1 MTRRAARLCLTVL
14 FAVVLSPAAG
24 MAAEWLHVEIRE
36 GSGTESRL
44 RMNVPVSLVMR
55 VAPLLPDDRTGCSL
69 SLGRSRVGFEDL
81 TAIWEALSSNSGAR
95 VVRDTREGTIEAIRN
110 DGQVLLRTR
119 SRFDDD
125 TVEARMPERVLR
137 ALLSGRHREM
147 DVAAAVQEMVL
158 AGGGTL
164 AFITSDDSR
173 VHIWV
178 D

>member
-1 MTRRAARLCLTVL
+1 MIGRAARLSFAVL
-14 FAVVLSPAAG
+14 FGVVLSPAAG
-24 MAAEWLHVEIRE
+24 IAAEWLHVEIRE
-36 GSGTESRL
+36 GSGERSRL

-55 VAPLLPDDRTGCSL
+55 VAPLLPHDWSGCSL
-69 SLGRSRVGFEDL
+69 SIGRSRVGFEDL

-95 VVRDTREGTIEAIRN
+95 VVRDTRGGTIEAIRN
-110 DGQVLLRTR
+110 DGHVLLRTR
-119 SRFDDD
+119 GRFDGD

-147 DVAAAVQEMVL
+147 DVAAAVREMVL